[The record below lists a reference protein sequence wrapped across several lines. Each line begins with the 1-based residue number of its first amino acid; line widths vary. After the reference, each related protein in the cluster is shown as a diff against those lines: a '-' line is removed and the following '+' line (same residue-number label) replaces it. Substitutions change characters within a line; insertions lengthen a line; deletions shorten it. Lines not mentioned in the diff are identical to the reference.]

1 MTVLSLAARLDLPA
15 AGPLAAAVSARGGK
29 DLTLDAG
36 GVCHLGGLGLQV
48 LLASARQWRETG
60 HVLRIAPR
68 SAAFDE
74 ALGLFGVGLDSLEAE
89 GAA

>member
-15 AGPLAAAVSARGGK
+15 AGTLAAAVSAHGGQ

-36 GVCHLGGLGLQV
+36 EVAHLGGLGLQV
-48 LLASARQWRETG
+48 LLASAREWRATG
-60 HVLRIAPR
+60 HGLRIAPR

-74 ALGLFGVGLDSLEAE
+74 ALGLFGVALEALEAE